1 MSCYNLMRVVGGL
14 EQGGSSRSR
23 EKWLDCG
30 YVLRV
35 ELMGFFKGL
44 DMGDEKKKRYERYV

>member
-14 EQGGSSRSR
+14 EQGGISRSR